1 MLRALYW
8 KVKERFPFLARLIF
22 RLHWQ
27 KFLQMRVPRGLRVE
41 SDLSSAR
48 NIRCQ
53 ITGTGNVLS
62 VGPWTVINDLQLYI
76 LGNNNR
82 IVIGEDVRIFS
93 GVFYIEDDN
102 TLLEI
107 GDGTIIKSTGIG
119 LSETG
124 STIRMGKHC
133 MIAPGVD
140 IRNGD
145 SHAIYDTETGQRIN
159 KAGDVILGDRV
170 WVGVRAT
177 LLKGTQVAD
186 GCIVGACAVVA
197 KPLMEPKSLYIGNPP
212 RLLRGNIH
220 WTREH

>member
-1 MLRALYW
+1 ML
-8 KVKERFPFLARLIF
+8 F
-22 RLHWQ
+22 R
-27 KFLQMRVPRGLRVE
+27 
-41 SDLSSAR
+41 S
-48 NIRCQ
+48 
-53 ITGTGNVLS
+53 
-62 VGPWTVINDLQLYI
+62 
-76 LGNNNR
+76 
-82 IVIGEDVRIFS
+82 VRILS

-102 TLLEI
+102 SLLEI
-107 GDGTIIKSTGIG
+107 GDGSIIKSTGVG
-119 LSETG
+119 LSESG

-145 SHAIYDTETGQRIN
+145 SHAIYDGASNERIN

-186 GCIVGACAVVA
+186 GCIVGACSVVA
-197 KPLMEPKSLYIGNPP
+197 KPLTEPAALYVGNPP
-212 RLLRGNIH
+212 RHLKSNIY